1 MSNIQIIV
9 SKDGIETVS
18 AFVTSSSQVEVL
30 KFIQSITPAI
40 RRLDADARKQS
51 KKAQKVTNVR

>member
-1 MSNIQIIV
+1 MSNVQIIV

-18 AFVTSSSQVEVL
+18 AFVTPASQVDVL
-30 KFIQSITPAI
+30 RFIQSITPAI

-51 KKAQKVTNVR
+51 RKKVSRG